1 MTINEFFSV
10 RGNWQQNAP
19 FVKEVAV
26 ILVNLYLSI
35 KFKKKGTNM
44 KNILVALTLMIF
56 STSAFAGSCPMMAGK
71 VKSKI
76 EQAQKL
82 HDAGVK
88 AHSDGSH
95 GKSEEL
101 LNEALDLF
109 KS

>member
-1 MTINEFFSV
+1 
-10 RGNWQQNAP
+10 
-19 FVKEVAV
+19 
-26 ILVNLYLSI
+26 
-35 KFKKKGTNM
+35 M

-82 HDAGVK
+82 HDAGMK
-88 AHSDGSH
+88 AHSDGKH
-95 GKSEEL
+95 GESEKL
-101 LNEALDLF
+101 FNKALDLF